1 MSPQS
6 PVNLFDLDRNGLQD
20 LFVSLGEKPFRASQV
35 MKWVYHRG
43 VTEFERMSD
52 LGKSLR
58 ARLAQEARLHVPG
71 LFPGHESGD
80 GTRKWLL
87 PVDSGNCVETVL
99 IPEPGR
105 VTLCVSSQVGCAL
118 DCSFCATGQQG
129 FNRNLR
135 TAEIVAQL
143 WQVSHLQSSR
153 RVSNVVFMGMGEPLA
168 NFDNV
173 VRALNIMQDDC
184 GFGLSRR
191 RVTLSTSGIVPAIE
205 RLAAVSNV
213 SLAVSLH
220 APDDELRNV
229 LVPLNRKYPI
239 AELMQVCKRYC
250 GAQAGRKQRIT
261 WEYVMI
267 DGLNDEDRLARLLVE
282 RIKGIP
288 SKVNLIPFNPFPGT
302 SYRRSPQKRID
313 RFREIL
319 IDAGITTVTRRPR
332 GDDIAAACGQLAG
345 QVQNRSRRR
354 GVNQHIQVSP

>member
-1 MSPQS
+1 MRESS
-6 PVNLFDLDRNGLQD
+6 RVNLFDLDRSGLQS

-35 MKWVYHRG
+35 MKWIYHHGITDFRL
-43 VTEFERMSD
+43 MSD
-52 LGKSLR
+52 LSKPLR
-58 ARLAQEARLHVPG
+58 ERLHEHAHLDLPPLLPG
-71 LFPGHESGD
+71 YESGD

-87 PVDSGNCVETVL
+87 PLDVGNSVETVL
-99 IPEPGR
+99 IPETGR
-105 VTLCVSSQVGCAL
+105 QTLCVSSQVGCAL
-118 DCSFCATGQQG
+118 DCTFCATGQQG

-143 WQVSHLQSSR
+143 WQVSRLASVG

-173 VRALNIMQDDC
+173 LRALDIMQDDY

-191 RVTLSTSGIVPAIE
+191 RVTVSTSGIVPAIR
-205 RLAAVSNV
+205 RLAEATDV

-220 APDDELRNV
+220 APEDDVRDV
-229 LVPLNRKYPI
+229 LVPLNRKYPL
-239 AELMQVCKRYC
+239 AELLPACRDFCDRQK
-250 GAQAGRKQRIT
+250 GRKQRIT

-267 DGLNDEDRLARLLVE
+267 DGLNDQDRHATRLVE
-282 RIKGIP
+282 RIRDIP

-302 SYRRSPQKRID
+302 LYRRSSQKRID

-319 IDAGITTVTRRPR
+319 VGAGITTITRRPR

-345 QVQNRSRRR
+345 QVHNRSRRR
-354 GVNQHIQVSP
+354 GPNHQAHVSS